1 MSQASAQ
8 TISIQQ
14 CLSDEVN
21 AMSGLA
27 TLLKKEQSAL
37 ASSDIDALNETT
49 TGKTELL
56 RKIAELEKIRNTQL
70 NALGFNGKPE
80 GMRDYF
86 VHYPEDSEMSAQ
98 LWNKLLAISEK
109 AKEDNRTNG
118 LLINRRITQN
128 QAALSVLGHGSSA
141 GSLYGPTGQ
150 TTVAASA
157 MKGSVPR

>member
-21 AMSGLA
+21 ALSELA

-37 ASSDIDALNETT
+37 TSSDIDALNETT

-80 GMRDYF
+80 GMRD
-86 VHYPEDSEMSAQ
+86 
-98 LWNKLLAISEK
+98 
-109 AKEDNRTNG
+109 
-118 LLINRRITQN
+118 
-128 QAALSVLGHGSSA
+128 
-141 GSLYGPTGQ
+141 
-150 TTVAASA
+150 
-157 MKGSVPR
+157 